1 MIARLLTRLVAW
13 AALAYLVLP
22 LVVIIGSSFTRTSY
36 LAFPPQG
43 LSVAWY
49 LTMLHDPSYGKAFGV
64 STILAAVATAAAMLL
79 AVPAA
84 LAMARYRFA
93 GRDLLS
99 AFFMSPLVLPHVVL
113 GAAILQYASSIGL
126 VRSLGVLLAGH
137 VVIVMP
143 LVLRSVLPL
152 LTPEQRTL
160 EEASA
165 DLGAGPLTTFR
176 LVVLPQIRGGL
187 ASGAILAFISSW
199 INVELSIFSTT
210 AELTTIP
217 VKLFNYVQY
226 TVDPTIAAVS
236 AVTIF
241 VAALA
246 IVLVD
251 LLVGLDVLAERR

>member
-13 AALAYLVLP
+13 ASLFYLVLP

-36 LAFPPQG
+36 LVFPPQG
-43 LSVAWY
+43 LSMAWY
-49 LTMLHDPSYGKAFGV
+49 VALLGDPSYGRAFGV
-64 STILAAVATAAAMLL
+64 STALAAAATMVAVLL

-84 LAMARYRFA
+84 LAIARYRFF
-93 GRDLLS
+93 GRDALS

-113 GAAILQYASSIGL
+113 GAAIVQCAAGLGL
-126 VRSLGVLLAGH
+126 VRSVGVLLAGH

-152 LTPEQRTL
+152 LTPEQRAL
-160 EEASA
+160 EEASM
-165 DLGAGPLTTFR
+165 DLGAGPFTTFR
-176 LVVLPQIRGGL
+176 LVVLPQMRGGL
-187 ASGAILAFISSW
+187 TSGAILAFISSW

-226 TVDPTIAAVS
+226 TVDPSIAAVS
-236 AVTIF
+236 ALTIF

-246 IVLVD
+246 IVLID
-251 LLVGLDVLAERR
+251 LTVGLDVLAERR

>member
-1 MIARLLTRLVAW
+1 MARLLTRLIAW
-13 AALAYLVLP
+13 AGLAYLVVP
-22 LVVIIGSSFTRTSY
+22 LVVIIGCSLTKTSY
-36 LAFPPQG
+36 LVFPPEG
-43 LSVAWY
+43 LTFDWY
-49 LTMLHDPSYGKAFGV
+49 LAMLHDHSYGTAFAT
-64 STILAAVATAAAMLL
+64 STALAAAATAAAMLL

-93 GRDLLS
+93 GRDMLA

-113 GAAILQYASSIGL
+113 GAAILQCAASIGV
-126 VRSLGVLLAGH
+126 VRSLGALLAGH

-143 LVLRSVLPL
+143 LILRSVLPL

-160 EEASA
+160 EEASM

-176 LVVLPQIRGGL
+176 LVVLPQIRAGL
-187 ASGAILAFISSW
+187 AGGAVLAFISSW

-241 VAALA
+241 VAVLS
-246 IVLVD
+246 IVVLD
-251 LLVGLDVLAERR
+251 LFVGINVLAERR